1 MTTFTPT
8 ASLAAPRA
16 DDSIASFFHAAA
28 ISLAGVL
35 ALLTVAS
42 TL

>member
-1 MTTFTPT
+1 MN
-8 ASLAAPRA
+8 RQ
-16 DDSIASFFHAAA
+16 DDSIATFFHAAA

-35 ALLTVAS
+35 ALLTVAT

>member
-1 MTTFTPT
+1 MTNPITY
-8 ASLAAPRA
+8 APA
-16 DDSIASFFHAAA
+16 HQDDSIATFFQAAA

>member
-1 MTTFTPT
+1 MTTITHSSPK
-8 ASLAAPRA
+8 A
-16 DDSIASFFHAAA
+16 DDSIAAFFQAAA

>member
-1 MTTFTPT
+1 MTNLIIRT
-8 ASLAAPRA
+8 AHR
-16 DDSIASFFHAAA
+16 DDSIATFFQAAA

>member
-1 MTTFTPT
+1 MTTFTRNAPQT
-8 ASLAAPRA
+8 DDNIAA
-16 DDSIASFFHAAA
+16 FFQAAA
-28 ISLAGVL
+28 ISLAGML

>member
-1 MTTFTPT
+1 MTNFN
-8 ASLAAPRA
+8 SLSAQPAHE
-16 DDSIASFFHAAA
+16 DDSIATFFQAAA